1 VLKES
6 VYAKLPIFLQ
16 DAACSYYGKRERKV
30 RLGGL
35 FQQRLEELMESER
48 WSKGEIEAYQN
59 EKLQQLV
66 KHAYENVPYYREV
79 MQNLRLTPQDI
90 RTKVDLVKLPI
101 LTKEDVRQNGA
112 KLLSQTARKRDVVFK
127 HTSGTTGKS
136 LTFYAGKASI
146 AFQWAVWWRHRR
158 RFGIDEGCWHANFTG
173 KMVVPQEQRTPPY
186 WRWNKPMHQALVN
199 MQQLTPDKIG
209 DIISFLNQ
217 KGFPLYTGYPS
228 IIHAMTMAANDRGL
242 SLTSPPKVIATGAE
256 NILEY
261 QRRDIEKFTG
271 AILTDQYGSS
281 EGCGNASQCSEFA
294 YHEDFEFGIIQCV
307 EPETS
312 DDGVTSG
319 QVVCTGF
326 ASPEFPFIR
335 YSIGDRA
342 SWADPRKSC
351 SCGRESTVLV
361 GIDGRKDDY
370 VVTPEGQ
377 RIMRFDY
384 VFKETS
390 NVRECQVVQER
401 LGEIKVII
409 VKRPGY
415 GTKDE
420 DFIRDEIRNWISP
433 RLSVVFSYVSE
444 IPRGNNGKFQA
455 VKSLLNN
462 HDDALRLSS
471 SYQANT

>member
-1 VLKES
+1 MLKES

-16 DAACSYYGKRERKV
+16 DVACSYYGQKEKRV
-30 RLGGL
+30 RLGTL
-35 FQQRLEELMESER
+35 FQQRLEELMESEK
-48 WSKGEIEAYQN
+48 WTKCEIESYQN
-59 EKLQQLV
+59 EKLQDLV
-66 KHAYENVPYYREV
+66 EHAYEYVPYYREV
-79 MQNLRLTPQDI
+79 MKKLRLTPQDI
-90 RTKVDLVKLPI
+90 RTKADLIKLPI
-101 LTKEDVRQNGA
+101 LTKEDVRQNCA
-112 KLLSQTARKRDVVFK
+112 RLLSEKARKRDIVYK

-199 MQQLTPDKIG
+199 MQHLTPDKIA
-209 DIISFLNQ
+209 DVISFLNQ
-217 KGFPLYTGYPS
+217 EEFALYTGYPS
-228 IIHAMTMAANDRGL
+228 IIHALTMAAQDCGL

-256 NILEY
+256 NILEN
-261 QRRDIEKFTG
+261 QRRDIENFTG

-281 EGCGNASQCSEFA
+281 EGCGNASQCSEFV
-294 YHEDFEFGIIQCV
+294 YHEDFEFGIIECV
-307 EPETS
+307 EPVTS
-312 DDGVTSG
+312 EAGVTSG

-335 YSIGDRA
+335 YSIGDTG

-351 SCGRESTVLV
+351 PCGRESTVLV

-370 VVTPEGQ
+370 VVTPEGR

-390 NVRECQVVQER
+390 NVRESQVIQEK
-401 LGEIKVII
+401 LGEIKIVI
-409 VKRPGY
+409 VKRPSY

-420 DFIRDEIRNWISP
+420 EFIRHEIHKWISP
-433 RLSVVFSYVSE
+433 RLNVVFSYVTE
-444 IPRGNNGKFQA
+444 ISRGSNGKFRA
-455 VKSLLNN
+455 VKSLL
-462 HDDALRLSS
+462 
-471 SYQANT
+471 